1 MYYLCTT
8 IAIVYSPR
16 YQPLNVPNTSH
27 YTTRNTHCKLCTA
40 AAAPLLALVLLLR
53 SGAGSSTKCRHTT
66 WPAGLS
72 TVLSVSSCPALA
84 AGT

>member
-1 MYYLCTT
+1 MCAADKPQRCGWHCLLTVFT
-8 IAIVYSPR
+8 A
-16 YQPLNVPNTSH
+16 TSVTH
-27 YTTRNTHCKLCTA
+27 PDTHCKLCV
-40 AAAPLLALVLLLR
+40 AAAPLVLALLLLVC